1 MTVSYDGKDATP
13 VELDLPESSNDMQ
26 PGAIADKLVNTIT
39 MSGLY
44 VLLFSLLTVYHHSV
58 SNKTYFPAIL
68 SAILTGIVFL
78 SSFAAVAF
86 YNAWAGI
93 GIFMLAVTLGGC
105 TAVIFMFA
113 LIYSKF
119 VKR

>member
-58 SNKTYFPAIL
+58 SNKHISSHIKCHTDRNR
-68 SAILTGIVFL
+68 FL
-78 SSFAAVAF
+78 KFLCCGSF